1 MKGMYVNPNFVANGN
16 ETEKYMQMIKR
27 EKMEAAYQ
35 KKMQEARKPK
45 KKRFVVAVV
54 AGAAVAGACA
64 AAYKAI
70 DELKNGSKYS
80 EIPVPRTEVTPVNND
95 VVVDVTDQVVEVATE
110 PVVTTV

>member
-70 DELKNGSKYS
+70 DELKNGNKYS
-80 EIPVPRTEVTPVNND
+80 EIPVPRADVATPVNNEII
-95 VVVDVTDQVVEVATE
+95 DVTDQVVEVATE
-110 PVVTTV
+110 PVATTV